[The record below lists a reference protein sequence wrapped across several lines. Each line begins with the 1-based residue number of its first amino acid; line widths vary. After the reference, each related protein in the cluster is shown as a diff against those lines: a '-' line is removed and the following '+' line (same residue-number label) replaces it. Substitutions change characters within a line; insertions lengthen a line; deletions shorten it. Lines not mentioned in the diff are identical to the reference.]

1 VINFIVALLT
11 IVIKSPIGII
21 PLIMLLL
28 TTDDIYARIGMIGL
42 YSLIW
47 LFLGYLEKHNY

>member
-1 VINFIVALLT
+1 MIKFIVGVLT
-11 IVIKSPIGII
+11 ILIKSHILLI
-21 PLIMLLL
+21 PLVMFLL

-47 LFLGYLEKHNY
+47 LFLDYLEKNNY